1 MSALERLTKVR
12 LENVCS
18 ELFEAIEECFISRDK
33 APEHI
38 SLFDEHKYSKRI
50 LDQISGSL
58 EARPMYEEWE
68 ALEHGALEILESFE
82 SFSGCFFYVAAKR
95 YLFFNAANVDQKL
108 PPPLCVLYVISRHL
122 LFSLE
127 AGKLNEQKMFITNL
141 MIDRFIYWCV
151 FFRSEMIL
159 KDEKQRLKERIGGR
173 PKDSVKDPKY
183 RLIVEELKKMKSEGF
198 QIGRMSMEYLVNEIR
213 KRNLELGARA
223 PSTLKKQLTKIKKDV
238 DTCKIFC

>member
-1 MSALERLTKVR
+1 MGPWKYWRALRAFPGVFSMLW
-12 LENVCS
+12 
-18 ELFEAIEECFISRDK
+18 
-33 APEHI
+33 
-38 SLFDEHKYSKRI
+38 
-50 LDQISGSL
+50 QSGT
-58 EARPMYEEWE
+58 
-68 ALEHGALEILESFE
+68 F
-82 SFSGCFFYVAAKR
+82 
-95 YLFFNAANVDQKL
+95 FFNAANVDQKL
-108 PPPLCVLYVISRHL
+108 PPPLCVLYVISRRL
-122 LFSLE
+122 LSSLE

-198 QIGRMSMEYLVNEIR
+198 QIGRMSMEFLVNEIR
-213 KRNLELGARA
+213 KKNRELRTRA

-238 DTCKIFC
+238 DMCEIFTEGN